1 MRSERSMIQTIG
13 RAARNANGRVIMY
26 ADVVTGSMKRAI
38 DETKRRRDIQIKY
51 NEEHHIT
58 PQTINKSVRDVIEAT
73 KTVGKPTEE
82 ALLDIS
88 EMDEKQLNTYLK
100 QLEKAMKDAAKAL
113 EFERAAQLRDEIQ
126 RIQNS

>member
-1 MRSERSMIQTIG
+1 M
-13 RAARNANGRVIMY
+13 
-26 ADVVTGSMKRAI
+26 
-38 DETKRRRDIQIKY
+38 
-51 NEEHHIT
+51 
-58 PQTINKSVRDVIEAT
+58 RDVIEAT